1 MSALIFISGWWAAAA
16 FFALWV
22 RSLLKASDRHSSE
35 IAEYRAA
42 MHFAAFRLSDS
53 DQLVISHFLRMFLA
67 GRRRE
72 IGNEFPSWQRHRR
85 NRIAIETGE
94 VL

>member
-1 MSALIFISGWWAAAA
+1 MSAVISLSGWWVAAV
-16 FFALWV
+16 FFTLWV
-22 RSLLKASDRHSSE
+22 RSMLKASDRHTAE

-42 MHFAAFRLSDS
+42 MHFAAFRLQDS
-53 DQLVISHFLRMFLA
+53 DQLVVSHFLRMFLA

-72 IGNEFPSWQRHRR
+72 LGNEFPSWIRHRR

-94 VL
+94 IV